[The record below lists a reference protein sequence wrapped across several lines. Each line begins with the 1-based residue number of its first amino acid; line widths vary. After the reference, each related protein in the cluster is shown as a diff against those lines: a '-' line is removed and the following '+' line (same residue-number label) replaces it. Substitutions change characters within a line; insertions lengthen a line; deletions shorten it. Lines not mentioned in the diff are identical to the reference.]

1 MKTIDETKK
10 QKHAAAELSEAD
22 KQKIIN
28 TTTSIGVLGNIVLS
42 AFKLIAGITGHS
54 TAMISDA
61 VHSLSDVFATLIAF
75 IGLKISQKS
84 ADKEHPY
91 GHERYECFA
100 SITLAVILMITGAKI
115 GIGCIQDI
123 VDKSYLTAARP
134 GLIALAAAIV
144 SIVTKEAMFWYT
156 LFQAKRIGS
165 SAFKADAWHHRS
177 DAMSSVGA
185 LIGIAAARMGYPI
198 MDSVAGIIICI
209 VILYVGIGILK
220 DAADKMVDSAEDPVY
235 EERLKSSIDDYAK
248 KEGLDIGIDS
258 LMTRKFGE
266 KVYVDLEIS
275 VDGDMKLKDAHAIA
289 EKIHDMIEKNFSNIK
304 HVMVHT
310 NPAGYS
316 YSVRA

>member
-1 MKTIDETKK
+1 MEKNYDSSKITEANT
-10 QKHAAAELSEAD
+10 ELSEAE

-28 TTTSIGVLGNIVLS
+28 RTTSIGVFGNIILS
-42 AFKLIAGITGHS
+42 AFKLAAGIFGHS

-115 GIGCIQDI
+115 GIGCISDI
-123 VDKSYLTAARP
+123 ADKSYLTAARP
-134 GLIALAAAIV
+134 GVIALIAAIV
-144 SIVTKEAMFWYT
+144 SIGTKEAMFWYT
-156 LFQAKRIGS
+156 IFQAKRIKS

-198 MDSVAGIIICI
+198 MDSVAGIIICL
-209 VILYVGIGILK
+209 VIIYVGIGILK
-220 DAADKMVDSAEDPVY
+220 DAADKMVDSAEKPEY
-235 EERLKSSIDDYAK
+235 EEELRKSIRDFAK
-248 KEGLDIGIDS
+248 NEKLDIDVDS

-275 VDGDMKLKDAHAIA
+275 VDGDMKLKDAHTIA
-289 EKIHDMIEKNFSNIK
+289 ERVHDMIEKNYSDVK
-304 HVMVHT
+304 HVMIHT
-310 NPAGYS
+310 NPAGYP
-316 YSVRA
+316 YGIRQ